1 MFFDLSPFKLVALL
15 IIATLVFGP
24 DKLPEMILQVRDFI
38 RKVRAFAD
46 SAEQKVRE
54 ELGPEFK
61 DFEFEDLNPR
71 TFVTKH
77 LLADDTLGLREIRN
91 GLSLREEAEDL
102 REAASTA
109 AVGVD
114 LSKSDSDRSGTP
126 VAPRYD
132 PDAT

>member
-1 MFFDLSPFKLVALL
+1 M
-15 IIATLVFGP
+15 
-24 DKLPEMILQVRDFI
+24 
-38 RKVRAFAD
+38 
-46 SAEQKVRE
+46 
-54 ELGPEFK
+54 
-61 DFEFEDLNPR
+61 
-71 TFVTKH
+71 
-77 LLADDTLGLREIRN
+77 
-91 GLSLREEAEDL
+91 SLREEAEDL